1 MNRAREIREGLPR
14 AKSLRLGESS
24 RSGVFALHGSQSAA
38 ARPVAEDLNPA
49 PERCESTRSGV
60 RETRQRALKA
70 LARNSLR
77 VDGLSMADA
86 AVACDRQEQHV
97 RDMLSP
103 DGRNMSAD
111 DVVAI
116 AILSPL
122 FREGMA
128 EMMRI
133 RLRGAP

>member
-1 MNRAREIREGLPR
+1 MNRVRESRVGFESR
-14 AKSLRLGESS
+14 AKYLRRE
-24 RSGVFALHGSQSAA
+24 SGVMQAVHVGEVVAA
-38 ARPVAEDLNPA
+38 NDGCQPERSA
-49 PERCESTRSGV
+49 PERCEFTRSGV
-60 RETRQRALKA
+60 RETRQKALKA

-77 VDGLSMADA
+77 ADGLSMGDA

-116 AILSPL
+116 AILSPS
-122 FREGMA
+122 FRAGMA

-133 RLRGAP
+133 DGAKEKP